1 MTDDL
6 SENATK
12 LPHPNVSQMS
22 QKNKTL
28 ANNMMQ
34 TINELNTEIQHASD
48 KVRHS
53 HDKALE
59 KAREWR
65 REQMQSIEQRY
76 INQCCSIEVRFGRLI
91 SFEQD
96 LRNRLT
102 TEADQPLTDANLT
115 DETLVTV
122 RQTLDSICQD
132 IWQLRWN
139 AAPKDRKAS
148 FMPF

>member
-6 SENATK
+6 SENATQ

-22 QKNKTL
+22 QQNKTL
-28 ANNMMQ
+28 VNNLMQ
-34 TINELNTEIQHASD
+34 TIDELNREIQNASD

-59 KAREWR
+59 MAREWR
-65 REQMQSIEQRY
+65 REQMESIEERY
-76 INQCCSIEVRFGRLI
+76 MNQCCSIEERFGRLI

-96 LRNRLT
+96 VRHRLT
-102 TEADQPLTDANLT
+102 TEADQPLTDPNLT

-139 AAPKDRKAS
+139 AAPKYRKAS
-148 FMPF
+148 SMPF